1 MSCTLDNGFGIWL
14 LDQPVSNHERIEAKR
29 CHSDL
34 SPQPALT
41 FMPSSFP
48 LSINSSSLLLSSNWE
63 ENTGRVSLPPRPLWT
78 HRGHATRS
86 PRVDLHDIGPQ
97 GCPSPPIL
105 SSLHIWCGQFA
116 TWGSTGPGETQKWP
130 KAEPGCD
137 YILFGPCSVLKNI

>member
-97 GCPSPPIL
+97 GCPSPP
-105 SSLHIWCGQFA
+105 SFPHCTSGVDSLPPGAPLDQERHK
-116 TWGSTGPGETQKWP
+116 SGPRQNRVVTIFCLGH
-130 KAEPGCD
+130 AV
-137 YILFGPCSVLKNI
+137 F